1 MKSSLNMLQAQRL
14 HFRALKP
21 QQYKTFTLF
30 FGTFDA
36 VVLMASIYILFP
48 KEHPELLQNA
58 MQHFQWSVE
67 RFETMSERNSLA
79 KAALSVL
86 QAIYIRLKKSLGM
99 GFVCARSPLATTETP
114 DAVSPSNIDPSLT
127 GGSIDGSAGSSAGLS
142 GYTPGATSISAS
154 SSGEA
159 HGSLATPTPG
169 TEVLGPGIDLSFPPD
184 FDWSSIQPIY
194 PTSDLAY
201 NDLMGSIGLGN
212 DGSIAALASAEVAGQ
227 LPWQFEGDFTNNS
240 VWNVLNQF

>member
-1 MKSSLNMLQAQRL
+1 MLHSQRM
-14 HFRALKP
+14 HFQTLSP
-21 QQYKTFTLF
+21 HQYKMFSLF

-36 VVLMASIYILFP
+36 IVLMASIYILFP

-99 GFVCARSPLATTETP
+99 GFVCAKSPVPTTETP
-114 DAVSPSNIDPSLT
+114 ASMPGSVSPSNIDPSLT
-127 GGSIDGSAGSSAGLS
+127 NGSMDGSTTGLS
-142 GYTPGATSISAS
+142 GYTPGSNSISAS
-154 SSGEA
+154 SVSEA
-159 HGSLATPTPG
+159 YSSVPSVTPG
-169 TEVLGPGIDLSFPPD
+169 ADAPGPSLELSFPSD

-194 PTSDLAY
+194 ATGDLAY
-201 NDLMGSIGLGN
+201 NDLIGIGN
-212 DGSIAALASAEVAGQ
+212 EPSMQGLAANAAADIETQ
-227 LPWQFEGDFTNNS
+227 LPWQFDGVFTDNS
-240 VWNVLNQF
+240 VWNVLNQYTPF